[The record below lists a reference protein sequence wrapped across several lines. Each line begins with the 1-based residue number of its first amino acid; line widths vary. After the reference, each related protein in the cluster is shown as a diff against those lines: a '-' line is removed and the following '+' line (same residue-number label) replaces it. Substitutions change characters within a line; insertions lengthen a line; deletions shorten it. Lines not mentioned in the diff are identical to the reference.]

1 MIDQKKS
8 YISPKGVLVYPHL
21 NTPDMYKNQSN
32 YKATLRIQPG
42 DAEKLLEELDDMLQ
56 EHVRESEADIANALP
71 LHEEL
76 DKDGAPTGF
85 FLLKTKMKSSYTDK
99 KTRRVVEMRPKM
111 VDAKLQRIP
120 SSIPI
125 GGGSEGRV
133 NFTLYPYVKTEKI
146 KEDGKYT
153 EVKVAGIS
161 FRLQGVQIT
170 KLVERS
176 AGDMGFEEDPE
187 GYTMEFGED
196 EGGADY

>member
-21 NTPDMYKNQSN
+21 NTPDNYMNQST
-32 YKATLRIQPG
+32 YKATLRIRPE
-42 DAEKLLEELDDMLQ
+42 DAEKLLEEFDPMLQ
-56 EHVRESEADIANALP
+56 EFVRESEADVANSLP
-71 LHEEL
+71 IIEEIG
-76 DKDGAPTGF
+76 KEGTPTGF
-85 FLLKTKMKSSYTDK
+85 YLLKTKMKASYTDK

-120 SSIPI
+120 SSIPV

-146 KEDGKYT
+146 KENGKMT

-170 KLVERS
+170 KLIERS
-176 AGDMGFEEDPE
+176 SGDMGFEEDPE